1 MRRLFLLAL
10 IAMAPTP
17 IARADDCANA
27 TDQRAMDECAS
38 EAYRKSDAEL
48 NALYKQ
54 IEQRLKSDTGTT
66 KLLIAAQR
74 AWVVFRDAEC
84 NFSTSRVSG
93 GTIYPM
99 IYTECADGLTQ
110 RRIEDLKRYLACEEG
125 DMSCPVPAN

>member
-27 TDQRAMDECAS
+27 TDQRAMDECAG